1 MFENCP
7 LCLTQN
13 IELLLVRAY
22 KLYDITVTSML
33 VTDVGDDVLVIC
45 VGDNYKMLMTV
56 LANSITNIQIG
67 YYIFLHN
74 VLR

>member
-45 VGDNYKMLMTV
+45 VGDKLSLTT
-56 LANSITNIQIG
+56 I
-67 YYIFLHN
+67 
-74 VLR
+74 RC